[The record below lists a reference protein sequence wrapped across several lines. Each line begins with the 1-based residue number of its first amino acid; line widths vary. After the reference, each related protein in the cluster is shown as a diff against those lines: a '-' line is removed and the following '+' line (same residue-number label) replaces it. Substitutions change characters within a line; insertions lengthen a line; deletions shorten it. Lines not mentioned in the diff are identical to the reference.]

1 MLPLSAFLPSLKEV
15 NDDEDEFL
23 GGGVSRDGGR
33 DVEGVIYFNLDILIS
48 LREMLVPVIG
58 I

>member
-15 NDDEDEFL
+15 NDDEDE
-23 GGGVSRDGGR
+23 GRWSKSRWGR